1 MKRLLVLSSE
11 HGLVED
17 FQSTLDGLCKIEVT
31 CYQSCC
37 ELMEGF
43 LTLHTDMIMLD
54 IDLLKERVTHLIN
67 VLKLIKNSIVIILIL
82 SEEHISICKQALPLG
97 IHSYLIKPVSGK
109 ELFRILDPI
118 LQHGNSRLEKDI

>member
-1 MKRLLVLSSE
+1 MKRLLVLSTES
-11 HGLVED
+11 GLVED
-17 FQSTLDGLCKIEVT
+17 FQSILNGVSKIEVT

-43 LTLHTDMIMLD
+43 LTLHTDMVLLD

-67 VLKLIKNSIVIILIL
+67 VLKLIKSSVVLILIL

-109 ELFRILDPI
+109 ELFRIVDPI
-118 LQHGNSRLEKDI
+118 LKHGNVKIEKDI